1 MIEELLMPHINII
14 LVTVCMLPLYAIG
27 VFLFIIGPCMALSV
41 AFPTIFDRKPKNGNW
56 LINIATFFISII
68 CGVFLATGLYLSYT
82 FVHDTF
88 TVNEGLNRPLTENF
102 SFTKTGGQIVIEPKH
117 PNTLRSIL
125 QNNNVINITSETD
138 EADEAYSFIDHGH
151 VYQIPKTIVKQK

>member
-1 MIEELLMPHINII
+1 MLQELLMPHINII

-27 VFLFIIGPCMALSV
+27 VFLFIIAPCMALSI
-41 AFPTIFDRKPKNGNW
+41 AFPTIFDRKILKDNW
-56 LINIATFFISII
+56 FINVAAFVISIV
-68 CGVFLATGLYLSYT
+68 CGVFLTTGLYLSYT
-82 FVHDTF
+82 FAHDTF

-117 PNTLRSIL
+117 PNVLRGFF

-138 EADEAYSFIDHGH
+138 EAYSFIDHGH
-151 VYQIPKTIVKQK
+151 IYQIPKTIVEQK

>member
-1 MIEELLMPHINII
+1 MLEDLLMPHTNII

-27 VFLFIIGPCMALSV
+27 VFLFIIAPCMALSI
-41 AFPTIFDRKPKNGNW
+41 AFPTIFDRNVLKDNG
-56 LINIATFFISII
+56 LINVAAFFISII

-82 FVHDTF
+82 FAHDTF

-117 PNTLRSIL
+117 PNVLRSIL

-138 EADEAYSFIDHGH
+138 EAYSFIDHGH
-151 VYQIPKTIVKQK
+151 VYQVPKTIIEQK

>member
-1 MIEELLMPHINII
+1 MLTDLLMPHINII

-27 VFLFIIGPCMALSV
+27 VFLFIIAPCMGLSI
-41 AFPTIFDRKPKNGNW
+41 AFPTIFDRKILKDNW
-56 LINIATFFISII
+56 LINVAAFFVSVISS
-68 CGVFLATGLYLSYT
+68 VFLMMGLFLSYT
-82 FVHDTF
+82 FAHDTF

-117 PNTLRSIL
+117 PNVLRTIL

-138 EADEAYSFIDHGH
+138 EAYSFIDHDH
-151 VYQIPKTIVKQK
+151 VYQIPKTIVEQK

>member
-1 MIEELLMPHINII
+1 MLEELLIPHINII

-27 VFLFIIGPCMALSV
+27 VFLFIIAPCMALSV
-41 AFPTIFDRKPKNGNW
+41 AFPTIFDRKLLKDNW
-56 LINIATFFISII
+56 LINVAAFFVSVISS
-68 CGVFLATGLYLSYT
+68 VFLTTGLFLSYT
-82 FVHDTF
+82 FAHDTF

-117 PNTLRSIL
+117 PNVLRTIL

-138 EADEAYSFIDHGH
+138 KAYSFIDHSH
-151 VYQIPKTIVKQK
+151 VYQIPKTIVEQK

>member
-1 MIEELLMPHINII
+1 MLEELLMPHMNII

-27 VFLFIIGPCMALSV
+27 VFLFIIAPCMALSV
-41 AFPTIFDRKPKNGNW
+41 AFPTIFDRKILKDNW
-56 LINIATFFISII
+56 LINVASFFISII

-88 TVNEGLNRPLTENF
+88 TANEGLNRPLTENF

-117 PNTLRSIL
+117 PNVLRTIL
-125 QNNNVINITSETD
+125 QNNNVINITSET
-138 EADEAYSFIDHGH
+138 DEAYSFIDHGH
-151 VYQIPKTIVKQK
+151 VYQIPKTIVEQK

>member
-1 MIEELLMPHINII
+1 MN
-14 LVTVCMLPLYAIG
+14 
-27 VFLFIIGPCMALSV
+27 SV
-41 AFPTIFDRKPKNGNW
+41 KMD
-56 LINIATFFISII
+56 SQ
-68 CGVFLATGLYLSYT
+68 CLSYT

-117 PNTLRSIL
+117 PNVLRTIL

-138 EADEAYSFIDHGH
+138 EAYSFIDHNH
-151 VYQIPKTIVKQK
+151 VYQIPKTIVEQN

>member
-1 MIEELLMPHINII
+1 MPQDLLIPHINII

-27 VFLFIIGPCMALSV
+27 VFLFIIAPCMVLSI
-41 AFPTIFDRKPKNGNW
+41 AFPTIFDRKLLKDNW
-56 LINIATFFISII
+56 LINVAAFFVSII
-68 CGVFLATGLYLSYT
+68 SSVFLMTGLFLSYT

-102 SFTKTGGQIVIEPKH
+102 TFTKTGGQIVIEPKH
-117 PNTLRSIL
+117 PNVLRSIL

-138 EADEAYSFIDHGH
+138 EAYSFINHGH
-151 VYQIPKTIVKQK
+151 VYQIPKTIVEQK

>member
-1 MIEELLMPHINII
+1 MLQDLLMPHINII

-27 VFLFIIGPCMALSV
+27 VFLFIIAPCMALSI
-41 AFPTIFDRKPKNGNW
+41 AFPTIFDRNVLKDNW
-56 LINIATFFISII
+56 LINVAAFFISII
-68 CGVFLATGLYLSYT
+68 CGVFLASGLYLSYT
-82 FVHDTF
+82 FAHDTL

-117 PNTLRSIL
+117 PNALRAIL

-138 EADEAYSFIDHGH
+138 EAYSFIDHGH
-151 VYQIPKTIVKQK
+151 VYQVPKTIIEVK